1 MLYSEFKTEVLKEA
15 NAVSL
20 YQGSTRAGVLFLQNF
35 NEILPEVPLEDIPG
49 LHSTPVVAIDRT
61 PFTLN
66 SPASFSLATGQNV
79 YRLLRFYE
87 NPNSVG
93 DPPLI
98 YEHKEVSEIENIGSH
113 DAFKVG
119 SGSNMVFWWQI
130 GSTINF
136 YPSALLSG
144 KSAIAEI
151 IAYLPAL
158 ADGTELTS
166 IISPRLESKLLKKTV
181 QDLVREL
188 F

>member
-119 SGSNMVFWWQI
+119 SGS
-130 GSTINF
+130 TINF